1 MNRGATSFYF
11 RSGNMIV
18 IVEVLLLDGENDCSY
33 IYDLRTL
40 KACILHQEQY
50 LRKRLFVY
58 LRFTNNFINSIP
70 QVGLISWMLIVRI
83 FTIYE

>member
-58 LRFTNNFINSIP
+58 LRFTNN
-70 QVGLISWMLIVRI
+70 
-83 FTIYE
+83 

>member
-1 MNRGATSFYF
+1 MNRGTASCYF
-11 RSGNMIV
+11 RSGIIIV
-18 IVEVLLLDGENDCSY
+18 MFEVLLLDGENDCSY

-58 LRFTNNFINSIP
+58 LQFTNK
-70 QVGLISWMLIVRI
+70 
-83 FTIYE
+83 